1 MTRMDEKVL
10 IEYDWLNA
18 CHNINF
24 AQRVLHS
31 QFPDVIIPYLKQFQK
46 KSEIICC
53 GIQVIHDSCNHWI
66 MASRIGCDTGK
77 VNWYDSLYTH
87 VNEQTKVVIISDLQ
101 KQEGTKDFGSFSI
114 AVLIAFIFVKD
125 PSSVHFSQPS
135 MDITCGNAS
144 TLHIMLSFLNS
155 DYTLTSFYG

>member
-1 MTRMDEKVL
+1 
-10 IEYDWLNA
+10 
-18 CHNINF
+18 
-24 AQRVLHS
+24 
-31 QFPDVIIPYLKQFQK
+31 
-46 KSEIICC
+46 
-53 GIQVIHDSCNHWI
+53 

-101 KQEGTKDFGSFSI
+101 KQEGTKDFGPFSI
-114 AVLIAFIFVKD
+114 AVLIAFIFGKD

-135 MDITCGNAS
+135 MDIICGNVS